1 MYVSA
6 MNERSSE
13 IFLIEL
19 PKPKSLDVLASFS
32 NDYTELCR
40 FLDIKKNRLVIM
52 NPNKKPKKKSPVK
65 QIGEGE

>member
-19 PKPKSLDVLASFS
+19 PKPKSLEVLSSFQ
-32 NDYTELCR
+32 NDYTLLCHY
-40 FLDIKKNRLVIM
+40 LDIKKNRLVIM
-52 NPNKKPKKKSPVK
+52 NPNKTSKRKSGKATAPK
-65 QIGEGE
+65 